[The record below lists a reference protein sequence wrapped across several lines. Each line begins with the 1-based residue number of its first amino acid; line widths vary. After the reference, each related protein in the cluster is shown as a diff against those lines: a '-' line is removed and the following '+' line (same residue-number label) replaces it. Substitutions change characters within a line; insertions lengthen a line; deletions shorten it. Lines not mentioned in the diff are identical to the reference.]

1 MLAHYKSLR
10 DLADSQLINA
20 IRDIRPRPL
29 AEVRLFELIADRD
42 QLLPLGHGIY
52 IISSP
57 TAYSSSHALAQ
68 HEFLYVGECKSRNF
82 AERLSSHLAFGERG
96 ILATLRRNVIATG
109 LFHDSNDALSFI
121 GQCGLR
127 LIDFGSYQALDDECS
142 RFEKKLQVLLAAHLN
157 SVRGRRRQ

>member
-1 MLAHYKSLR
+1 MLAHYQSLR
-10 DLADSQLINA
+10 NLADPQLLTA
-20 IRDIRPRPL
+20 IRAIRPRLL
-29 AEVRLFELIADRD
+29 AQVRLFELIADRD

-52 IISSP
+52 IVSSP
-57 TAYSSSHALAQ
+57 TAQSNIHALAQ

-96 ILATLRRNVIATG
+96 ILASLRRKIMDTG
-109 LFHDSNDALSFI
+109 LFHNSNEALCFV

-127 LIDFGSYQALDDECS
+127 LIDFGSYETLDNECS
-142 RFEKKLQVLLAAHLN
+142 RFEIKLQVLLAPHLN